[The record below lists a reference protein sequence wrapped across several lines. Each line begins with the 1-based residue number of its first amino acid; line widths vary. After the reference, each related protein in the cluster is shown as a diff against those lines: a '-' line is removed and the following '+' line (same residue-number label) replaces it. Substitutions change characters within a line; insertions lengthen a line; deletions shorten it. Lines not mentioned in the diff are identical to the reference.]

1 MILLDTNV
9 LVGILRGNKNI
20 ARRFS
25 EHLGEMAVP
34 AMVLGEL
41 NFGAAKSKKPA
52 ANRALVATLLDALP
66 VMHTNDMIMRIFG
79 DRKAELSMRGEIV
92 EDADILIAATAL
104 AYDATLVTA
113 NSRHFLRIAGLKLED
128 WR

>member
-34 AMVLGEL
+34 AIVLGEL
-41 NFGAAKSKKPA
+41 NFGAAKSKNPE

-79 DRKAELSMRGEIV
+79 DQKAGLSKNGEIV
-92 EDADILIAATAL
+92 EDADVLIAATAL
-104 AYDATLVTA
+104 AYDAILVTG
-113 NSRHFLRIAGLKLED
+113 NTRHFLRFPGLKLED